1 MFAANETTGSAGILA
16 GVVLLAS
23 TISPAG
29 RRRSQAGQFCVA
41 PAAPLRYAGV
51 MSSRNPW
58 QPELVLLFCGA
69 QLLCFSAGILAATLL
84 HKAGVHGFKH
94 DGDFG
99 NILLATLSFQGAT
112 WGLIPVLL
120 RQHQIHW
127 RDVFGLRKLDSVRAL
142 GWAMAALIVVLPVVL
157 SLNYFSEA
165 ALEKAGWQPKS
176 QTAVELLT
184 GAPLWPTGI
193 YLGFFAVVLAPV
205 AEEFIFRGVL
215 FPFVKQLGWP
225 KLAWFGVSFL
235 FALIHGSAAI
245 FIPLFVLALALT
257 WLYEKTGNLLAPIVV
272 HSLFNA
278 TNLVIFCLNR

>member
-1 MFAANETTGSAGILA
+1 MLTDRPWRPEFVLCFGAAQVLCFGIGIFAAALLHTAGI
-16 GVVLLAS
+16 
-23 TISPAG
+23 
-29 RRRSQAGQFCVA
+29 
-41 PAAPLRYAGV
+41 
-51 MSSRNPW
+51 
-58 QPELVLLFCGA
+58 
-69 QLLCFSAGILAATLL
+69 
-84 HKAGVHGFKH
+84 HGFKH
-94 DGDFG
+94 ETDFG

-112 WGLIPVLL
+112 WVLIPVLL

-127 RDVFGLRKLDSVRAL
+127 RDAFGLRKVDFFQVL
-142 GWAMAALIVVLPVVL
+142 GWAMAALVVVLPVVL
-157 SLNYFSEA
+157 ALNYLSET

-176 QTAVELLT
+176 QVAVELLM

-193 YLGFFAVVLAPV
+193 YIGFFAVVLAPV

-225 KLAWFGVSFL
+225 KLAWFGVSLL

-257 WLYEKTGNLLAPIVV
+257 WLYEKTGSLLAPIVV

-278 TNLVIFCLNR
+278 ANLVIFCLNR

>member
-1 MFAANETTGSAGILA
+1 MLSEK
-16 GVVLLAS
+16 
-23 TISPAG
+23 
-29 RRRSQAGQFCVA
+29 
-41 PAAPLRYAGV
+41 
-51 MSSRNPW
+51 PW
-58 QPELVLLFCGA
+58 QPEFVLLFGAA
-69 QLLCFSAGILAATLL
+69 QLLCFCAGILAVALL
-84 HKAGVHGFKH
+84 HKAGVHGFQH
-94 DGDFG
+94 EGDFG

-112 WGLIPVLL
+112 WVLIPVLL
-120 RQHQIHW
+120 RQQQIHW
-127 RDVFGLRKLDSVRAL
+127 RDAFGLRRVDFFRVL

-157 SLNYFSEA
+157 SLNYLSET

-245 FIPLFVLALALT
+245 FVPLFVLALALT
-257 WLYEKTGNLLAPIVV
+257 WLYEKTDSLLAPIVV

-278 TNLVIFCLNR
+278 ANLVIFCLNK

>member
-1 MFAANETTGSAGILA
+1 
-16 GVVLLAS
+16 
-23 TISPAG
+23 
-29 RRRSQAGQFCVA
+29 
-41 PAAPLRYAGV
+41 

-58 QPELVLLFCGA
+58 QPELVFLFCGA
-69 QLLCFSAGILAATLL
+69 QLLCFSAGILAAALL

-94 DGDFG
+94 DEDFG
-99 NILLATLSFQGAT
+99 NILLATLSFQGAA
-112 WGLIPVLL
+112 WVLIPVFL
-120 RQHQIHW
+120 RLHQIRW
-127 RDVFGLRKLDSVRAL
+127 RDAFGLRKMDFLRAL

-157 SLNYFSEA
+157 SLNYLSIT
-165 ALEKAGWQPKS
+165 ALEKAGWQVKA
-176 QTAVELLT
+176 QEAVDLLM

-257 WLYEKTGNLLAPIVV
+257 WLYEKTGSLLAPIVV

-278 TNLVIFCLNR
+278 ANLALLILANEFSLQLPAQP

>member
-1 MFAANETTGSAGILA
+1 MLSNK
-16 GVVLLAS
+16 
-23 TISPAG
+23 
-29 RRRSQAGQFCVA
+29 
-41 PAAPLRYAGV
+41 
-51 MSSRNPW
+51 PW
-58 QPELVLLFCGA
+58 QPEFVLLFGAA
-69 QLLCFSAGILAATLL
+69 QLLCFSAGILAVALL
-84 HKAGVHGFKH
+84 HKAGVHGFQH
-94 DGDFG
+94 EGDFG

-112 WGLIPVLL
+112 WVLIPVLL
-120 RQHQIHW
+120 RRHQIHW
-127 RDVFGLRKLDSVRAL
+127 RDVFGLRRVDFFRVL
-142 GWAMAALIVVLPVVL
+142 GWIVVVL
-157 SLNYFSEA
+157 IGTLAMEYVYEVIIK
-165 ALEKAGWQPKS
+165 EIGWQPKS

-215 FPFVKQLGWP
+215 FPFVRQLGWP

-257 WLYEKTGNLLAPIVV
+257 WLYEKTGSLLAPIVV

-278 TNLVIFCLNR
+278 ANLVIFCLNK

>member
-1 MFAANETTGSAGILA
+1 
-16 GVVLLAS
+16 
-23 TISPAG
+23 
-29 RRRSQAGQFCVA
+29 
-41 PAAPLRYAGV
+41 

-58 QPELVLLFCGA
+58 QPELVFLFCGA
-69 QLLCFSAGILAATLL
+69 QLLCFSTGILAAALL

-94 DGDFG
+94 DDDFG

-112 WGLIPVLL
+112 WVLIPVFL
-120 RQHQIHW
+120 RLQEIHW
-127 RDVFGLRKLDSVRAL
+127 REAFGLRSLNFLRAL
-142 GWAMAALIVVLPVVL
+142 GWAMVVLIVALAFEIV
-157 SLNYFSEA
+157 YEA
-165 ALEKAGWQPKS
+165 ALQKTGWQPKPE
-176 QTAVELLT
+176 TAVELLT
-184 GAPLWPTGI
+184 DAPLWPTGI

-257 WLYEKTGNLLAPIVV
+257 WLYEKTGSLLAPIVA
-272 HSLFNA
+272 HGLFNA
-278 TNLVIFCLNR
+278 ANLALLIVAKAFSLPIPAHP